1 MVRYICNFLSCGIG
15 YGAGTIILID
25 LYGLRIKLVVAVR
38 IFMYNIFKH
47 TSIIIINNIYLES
60 SVFCFFFFHFQ
71 TVYLN
76 IIICIRSEN
85 PKNVPWDHFWRIII
99 VCLRCVTHA
108 IPVQRGSL
116 YSSRTHAESFNWSIK
131 K

>member
-47 TSIIIINNIYLES
+47 MSIIIINNIYLES
-60 SVFCFFFFHFQ
+60 SVFCFFFSLSNRVPKYYNMH
-71 TVYLN
+71 TLREPKK
-76 IIICIRSEN
+76 CSMRSFLTN
-85 PKNVPWDHFWRIII
+85 NNCVFALCNSCYTCTTWFAVLIAHTCGI
-99 VCLRCVTHA
+99 VQLKH
-108 IPVQRGSL
+108 
-116 YSSRTHAESFNWSIK
+116 
-131 K
+131 